1 VAVWKTYV
9 WSGTETT
16 GRTRVA
22 LVIVAPLIYRKCL
35 RPTPRANRT
44 IIASKRKGGSMMD
57 VLMIALA
64 LGLFTL
70 AIGYA
75 HAIDRG

>member
-22 LVIVAPLIYRKCL
+22 LVIVAPLITENVSAQR
-35 RPTPRANRT
+35 RAP
-44 IIASKRKGGSMMD
+44 K
-57 VLMIALA
+57 L
-64 LGLFTL
+64 
-70 AIGYA
+70 
-75 HAIDRG
+75 